1 MLTAQLH
8 SEIVKFFNQELYKR
22 VRNRQIKLI
31 PWINQGHIPEIIIIE
46 GLLSILKIR
55 LVLYLKILLM
65 LHNNNLFKIIK
76 IIK

>member
-65 LHNNNLFKIIK
+65 SHNNNLFKIIK

>member
-1 MLTAQLH
+1 MLMAQFH
-8 SEIVKFFNQELYKR
+8 SEIVKFFNKELYKR
-22 VRNRQIKLI
+22 VRNRQIKIIQL
-31 PWINQGHIPEIIIIE
+31 INQGHIPGIIIIE